1 MDQVPVYRPGR
12 HQCNHHAEMFENEQ
26 LAVPSADDLATYD
39 QTFASRNIGGFV
51 DGNTA
56 REVFMASQLP
66 NDVLSAIWQLSDM
79 DGDSQLS
86 HAEFRIGIC
95 RQGSNPD

>member
-1 MDQVPVYRPGR
+1 MTPSFLSFLGSEQV
-12 HQCNHHAEMFENEQ
+12 A
-26 LAVPSADDLATYD
+26 LPSAGDLATYD

-56 REVFMASQLP
+56 REIFMASQLP
-66 NDVLSAIWQLSDM
+66 NDVLSAIWWLSDM

-86 HAEFRIGIC
+86 HPEFRIGM
-95 RQGSNPD
+95 RTGLEPRTSRSQLALYSHL